1 MGLKKAFDTKNLSNK
16 SKAILNT
23 SKNSYLNLGINGE
36 QLDEVKVRYN
46 KTPGESLIQ
55 GPRNTYIK
63 QGYDRPGERN
73 SGRGGE
79 TGAGSISIVAGP
91 MSARPLSSEISPQR
105 EKQKLFY
112 ADPNL
117 YRDAA
122 MIYIEQKTDAD
133 VNFNLTSGKGGS
145 STARSAIVAKAD
157 VIRII
162 GREGIKLISRV
173 DDQNSLGG
181 GVRSVPRIELIAG
194 NRDSGMQPST
204 KASANN
210 KSIEKIYKRLDELNS
225 TLDFFMTSQFEFNQ
239 QVMSHQHPDS
249 FSQLV
254 GLLGAFNP
262 LAINAGQTLPSF
274 SLMAAGM
281 KCSAQEMISKQD
293 NVMNKLKST
302 ITQVNSTEI
311 FGTNQA
317 GSKSIFS
324 N

>member
-1 MGLKKAFDTKNLSNK
+1 MGLKKAFDVKNLSNK
-16 SKAILNT
+16 TKLILNST
-23 SKNSYLNLGINGE
+23 KNSYLNLGINGD

-46 KTPGESLIQ
+46 KTPGESVAQ

-91 MSARPLSSEISPQR
+91 MSSAPLSSEISPQK
-105 EKQKLFY
+105 ETQKVLY

-145 STARSAIVAKAD
+145 TVARSAIVAKAD
-157 VIRII
+157 VVRIV
-162 GREGIKLISRV
+162 GREGIKLVSRV

-181 GVRSVPRIELIAG
+181 GIRSVPRIELIAG
-194 NRDSGMQPST
+194 NKENSLQPST
-204 KASANN
+204 KSSANN
-210 KSIEKIYKRLDELNS
+210 KSLEKIYKIIDELNS

-239 QVMSHQHPDS
+239 QISSHQHPDS
-249 FSQLV
+249 FHQ
-254 GLLGAFNP
+254 LLGMLGAGSP
-262 LAINAGQTLPSF
+262 LAINAGKNLPSF
-274 SLMAAGM
+274 ELLSSGV
-281 KCSAQEMISKQD
+281 KCSAEEIIAKQD
-293 NVMNKLKST
+293 NIMTKLKGVVS
-302 ITQVNSTEI
+302 QVNSTEI
-311 FGTNQA
+311 FGANQA